1 MIIGRDARD
10 VSESEALNYV
20 LGYASANDLSARKF
34 QTANSQICFGKGFDN
49 AGPIGMPNPS
59 FPRMSLMFW
68 YTGPV
73 IVSARDIPDPQAL
86 DFEGRKDGKAQ
97 QADSTR

>member
-1 MIIGRDARD
+1 MIIGKDARD

-34 QTANSQICFGKGFDN
+34 QTANSQICFGKGFDKSC
-49 AGPIGMPNPS
+49 PIGMSNPFVS
-59 FPRMSLMFW
+59 QDELIFW

-97 QADSTR
+97 QADSTK